1 MMNIGSR
8 NGRGR
13 KGMFAAALLATTVLA
28 GGGFAL
34 AETGT
39 NGAAPAPLGLAP
51 VVNQTG
57 FADLAAKVRPAVVN
71 IATTEDGG
79 QASEQGMQGFQGQM
93 PNFPPNSPMGQMF
106 RHFFNGQGQG
116 QTRMMPAHALGS
128 GFIIDPSGLIVTN
141 NHVVDH
147 AHEVKVTL
155 DDGQTYTAKVV
166 GRDAK
171 TDVAVLKIDAGKQ
184 LPYLAFGDSG
194 KERVGDWVVAVGNP
208 FGLGGTVTAG
218 IVSAHDRDLNNGPYD
233 DYLQI
238 DAPINPGNS
247 GGPLFNQS
255 GQVIGID
262 TAIYSPNGGS
272 VGIGFAIPSNV
283 ATKVV
288 AQLREHGKVERGW
301 LGVAMQPLTPAL
313 ASAIGHPNAQG
324 VIVDKVMESSPAE
337 KAKLQQGDV
346 ITAFNGEAIKGPRD
360 LALDVANAADG
371 STAKLTILRD
381 GNQSDVDVAIGR
393 QPVQQASLE
402 TDDTGT
408 SPVGMSLAP
417 LTHDQQQELGINS
430 SITGAVVAQVTPGS
444 RADQSGVQ
452 SGDVIVRVGNEVVTS
467 PAEASAKIHA
477 AERDKKEAVPLL
489 VMRDG
494 ATYYLAL
501 QLGKA

>member
-1 MMNIGSR
+1 MSR
-8 NGRGR
+8 ITGRLGRGR
-13 KGMFAAALLATTVLA
+13 KGTIAAALLATTMLA
-28 GGGFAL
+28 GGGFAW

-39 NGAAPAPLGLAP
+39 TEGPLGLAP
-51 VVNQTG
+51 VVNQAG
-57 FADLAAKVRPAVVN
+57 FADLADKVRSAVVN
-71 IATTEDGG
+71 IATTGDIEQAADQGG
-79 QASEQGMQGFQGQM
+79 PDLQQQM

-106 RHFFNGQGQG
+106 RHFFNGQGQMHSG
-116 QTRMMPAHALGS
+116 PAHALGS
-128 GFIIDPSGLIVTN
+128 GFIVDPAGYVVTN

-147 AHEVKVTL
+147 AHDVKVTL
-155 DDGQTYTAKVV
+155 NDGQSYTAKVV

-171 TDVAVLKIDAGKQ
+171 TDVALLKIDAGKP
-184 LPYLAFGDSG
+184 LPYVAFGDSS

-272 VGIGFAIPSNV
+272 VGIGFAVPSDV
-283 ATKVV
+283 ATKIV

-301 LGVAMQPLTPAL
+301 LGIAMQPLTPAL
-313 ASAIGHPNAQG
+313 ANAIGHSGAQG
-324 VIVDKVMESSPAE
+324 VIVNKVEPNSPAS
-337 KAKLQQGDV
+337 KAELQQGDV
-346 ITAFNGEAIKGPRD
+346 ITAFNGEAIKAPRD
-360 LALDVANAADG
+360 LAVDVANTADG
-371 STAKLTILRD
+371 SAAKLTIWRGGD
-381 GNQSDVDVAIGR
+381 QHTVNVAIGPMPA
-393 QPVQQASLE
+393 QKTVAQA
-402 TDDTGT
+402 DDTENA
-408 SPVGMSLAP
+408 PVGMALAP
-417 LTHDQQQELGINS
+417 LNHDEQEQLGLNS
-430 SITGAVVAQVTPGS
+430 SVKGVVVAQVTPGS
-444 RADQSGVQ
+444 RAEESGVQ

-477 AERDKKEAVPLL
+477 AEHDKKEAVPLL

-494 ATYYLAL
+494 TTYYLAL